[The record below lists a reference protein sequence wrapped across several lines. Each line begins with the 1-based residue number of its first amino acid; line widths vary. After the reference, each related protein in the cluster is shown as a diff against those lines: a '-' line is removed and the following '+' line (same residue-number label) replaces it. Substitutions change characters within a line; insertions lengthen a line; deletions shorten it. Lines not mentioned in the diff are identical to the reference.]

1 MLVAGEGPGEELGTW
16 RRAAAVAEL
25 SPRGRE
31 GDRESTRLNRKRRPR
46 VGERSSSPAATS
58 PGIK

>member
-1 MLVAGEGPGEELGTW
+1 MLVAEEGPGEELGTW

-31 GDRESTRLNRKRRPR
+31 GGRQREH
-46 VGERSSSPAATS
+46 AAKPTAAK
-58 PGIK
+58 GG